1 MLSPAKLKKVSEE
14 HRVPVE
20 ALARGLVRGGLD
32 MKQATAAVKNW
43 QRGLMRPEPHS
54 EDVRRLAEA
63 LSVETNE
70 IAAWHS
76 SYMYAPMAPRKVRL
90 VTQLIAG
97 RNVQDA
103 MDLLKFSN
111 KRAAVL
117 VNKALKA
124 AVADADEQQ
133 ADVENLYVSEARV
146 DEAGIRV
153 GTKRWIAKDRG
164 RAHPLHKLACH
175 IHVTITQA

>member
-1 MLSPAKLKKVSEE
+1 MISPAKLKEVSK
-14 HRVPVE
+14 RQRMTVE
-20 ALARGLVRGGLD
+20 DLARGLVRGGLN
-32 MKQATAAVKNW
+32 MKEATSAIKNW
-43 QRGLMRPEPHS
+43 ERGLMRPKPKS
-54 EDVRRLAEA
+54 EDLRRLAET

-70 IAAWHS
+70 ISAWHS
-76 SYMYAPMAPRKVRL
+76 CYHYAPMSPRKARL
-90 VTQLIAG
+90 LTQLIMG
-97 RNVQDA
+97 RRVQEA
-103 MDLLKFSN
+103 MDLLKFTH
-111 KRAAVL
+111 KRAAVA
-117 VNKALKA
+117 VDKVLKA